1 MNRHWG
7 ELSWEMQKVWQNC
20 ATLGCPVL
28 PRLLLRSRF
37 LGCVAFSGSAWLIQ
51 SFPSSGLSPGL
62 LILGFLAESGWDK
75 VAR

>member
-7 ELSWEMQKVWQNC
+7 ELSLEMQKVWQNC

-37 LGCVAFSGSAWLIQ
+37 LGCVAFSGSAWLMQ

-62 LILGFLAESGWDK
+62 LILGFLAESGWHK